1 MTTAAT
7 AATWVSTVLGAGVH
21 VFDSAA
27 ADHISLGTHALLP
40 AHRVLLVERGIHLI
54 DPWESA

>member
-1 MTTAAT
+1 MTT

-27 ADHISLGTHALLP
+27 AEHISLGTHALLP